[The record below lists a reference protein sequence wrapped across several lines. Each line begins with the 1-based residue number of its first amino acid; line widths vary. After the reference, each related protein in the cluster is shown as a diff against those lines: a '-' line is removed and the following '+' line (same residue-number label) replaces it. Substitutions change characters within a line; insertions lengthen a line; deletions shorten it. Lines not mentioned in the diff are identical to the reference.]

1 MTEKTIEVIEK
12 INEIKL
18 RPLKTS
24 DLGLFSKIISKMDI
38 KDDVKSL
45 FVDITDK
52 NEEELVTLNKQ
63 LGVDIMFLILENYWK
78 AEKELHKLLSS
89 MSGKTEEQIA
99 DSSPTEFIGMLK
111 ELSKDENFEVFF
123 KLVAQ

>member
-1 MTEKTIEVIEK
+1 MTEK

-24 DLGLFSKIISKMDI
+24 DLGLFSKIISKME
-38 KDDVKSL
+38 VKKEVANL

-52 NEEELVTLNKQ
+52 NENELETLNKQ
-63 LGVDIMFLILENYWK
+63 LGVDLTFIILENYWK
-78 AEKELHKLLSS
+78 AEKEFHKLLSS
-89 MSGKTEEQIA
+89 MSGKTEKQIA

-111 ELSKDENFEVFF
+111 ELTQDENFEGFF
-123 KLVAQ
+123 DLVAQ